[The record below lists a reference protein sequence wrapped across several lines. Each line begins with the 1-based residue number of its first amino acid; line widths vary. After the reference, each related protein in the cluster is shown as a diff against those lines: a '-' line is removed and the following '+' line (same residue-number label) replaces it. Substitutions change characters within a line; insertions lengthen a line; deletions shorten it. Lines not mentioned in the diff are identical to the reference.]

1 MLRIAFDLSPYTIKK
16 MVTVIQYNAGN
27 IRSVL
32 NALNRLGVESI
43 LTDDAATIQ
52 KAERVIFPGVGE
64 ASSAMQY
71 LRERNLDTL
80 IQSLTQPFLG
90 ICLGLQLMC
99 SHSEEGNTQGIGIF
113 KEKVKRFPPAQK
125 VPHMGWNSLS
135 GLKSGLFK
143 HIPENTDMYF
153 VHSYSAECG
162 AETVATTEYILPF
175 SAALKK
181 NNFYAVQFHP
191 EKSADAGQ
199 QLLKNFLAL

>member
-1 MLRIAFDLSPYTIKK
+1 
-16 MVTVIQYNAGN
+16 MVAIIQYNAGN

-52 KAERVIFPGVGE
+52 KADRVIFPGVGE
-64 ASSAMQY
+64 ASSAIAY
-71 LRERNLDTL
+71 LRERKLDTL

-99 SHSEEGNTQGIGIF
+99 SYSEEGNTEGIGIF
-113 KEKVKRFPPAQK
+113 KEKVKLFPPLQK
-125 VPHMGWNSLS
+125 VPHIGWNGLS
-135 GLKSGLFK
+135 ELKSNLFK
-143 HIPENTDMYF
+143 NIPANTDMYF
-153 VHSYSAECG
+153 VHSYYAECG
-162 AETVATTEYILPF
+162 TETIATTEYILSF
-175 SAALKK
+175 SAALRK

-199 QLLKNFLAL
+199 VLLKNFLEL